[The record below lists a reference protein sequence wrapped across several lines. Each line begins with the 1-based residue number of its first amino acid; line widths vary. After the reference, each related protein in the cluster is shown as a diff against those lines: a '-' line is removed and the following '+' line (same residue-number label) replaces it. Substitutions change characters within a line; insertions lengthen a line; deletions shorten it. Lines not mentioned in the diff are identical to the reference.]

1 MRLGVVVLF
10 LCLAPGAA
18 LAQEPGQ
25 DVEGCKDSKLMNR
38 MPGCGIMECNVKEFD
53 SAELRIKPWSESGP
67 GQTKTLEGQV
77 EIVRYICPAKLSLLQ
92 IARNGEAAM
101 RKAGFAIDF
110 SGKTEDNNPMVT
122 GHKGPQWMEIK
133 TEAWNEYTTYW
144 QSAVKVQ
151 QMAQELETNA
161 GALADEINKSGRVA
175 VYGINFDTGKST
187 LKPESDK
194 VLGEIAILLKNNAG
208 WKLRLEGHTDNVG
221 GKAANQA
228 LSEQRAA
235 AVVAWL
241 VKNGIGKDR
250 LAAQGFGDSKPVA
263 DNSSEEGR
271 AKNRRVELVK
281 V

>member
-1 MRLGVVVLF
+1 MKFGAAVLF

-25 DVEGCKDSKLMNR
+25 DAEGCKDSRLMNR

-53 SAELRIKPWSESGP
+53 SAEVRLKPFSETGP
-67 GQTKTLEGQV
+67 AQTKTLEGQV
-77 EIVRYICPAKLSLLQ
+77 EIVRYICPAKLSPLQ
-92 IARNGEAAM
+92 IARNGEAAL
-101 RKAGFAIDF
+101 RKAGFAIDYV
-110 SGKTEDNNPMVT
+110 GKSDQDSPMVT
-122 GHKGPQWMEIK
+122 GHKGGQWMEIK
-133 TEAWNEYTTYW
+133 TEPWNEYITYW
-144 QSAVKVQ
+144 QSAVKVKE
-151 QMAQELETNA
+151 MAQELETNA
-161 GALADEINKSGRVA
+161 GALAEEINKSGRVA
-175 VYGINFDTGKST
+175 VYGINFDTGKAT
-187 LKPESDK
+187 LKAESDK
-194 VLGEIAILLKNNAG
+194 VLGEITILMKSNAG

-250 LAAQGFGDSKPVA
+250 LAAQGFGDTKPVA

-281 V
+281 F

>member
-1 MRLGVVVLF
+1 MKFGAAVLF

-25 DVEGCKDSKLMNR
+25 DAEGCKDSKLMNR

-53 SAELRIKPWSESGP
+53 SAEVRLKPFSETGP
-67 GQTKTLEGQV
+67 SQTNTLEGQV
-77 EIVRYICPAKLSLLQ
+77 EIVRYICPAKLSALQ
-92 IARNGEAAM
+92 IARNGEAAL

-110 SGKTEDNNPMVT
+110 FGKSDQDSPMVT
-122 GHKGPQWMEIK
+122 GHKGGQWMEIK
-133 TEAWNEYTTYW
+133 TEPWNEYITYW
-144 QSAVKVQ
+144 QSAVKVKE
-151 QMAQELETNA
+151 MAQELETNA

-175 VYGINFDTGKST
+175 VYGINFDTGKAT

-194 VLGEIAILLKNNAG
+194 VLGEITTLMKNNPTR
-208 WKLRLEGHTDNVG
+208 KLHLEGHTDNVG
-221 GKAANQA
+221 GKAVNQA

-250 LAAQGFGDSKPVA
+250 LAAQGFGDTKPVA
-263 DNSSEEGR
+263 DNSSEAGR

-281 V
+281 F